1 LCPSPSKRR
10 CSNSLA
16 VITAAVPTSVPHR
29 PGSDLA
35 GSGQETRQMVKRGE
49 EMCAKADTEGVV
61 AASAAGRRRRWPYL
75 ARSAWRLG
83 KRRQRGRHLD
93 ANDAGG
99 DGGGILMR
107 TALAATAGL
116 RVVGG
121 PMALSVL

>member
-1 LCPSPSKRR
+1 
-10 CSNSLA
+10 
-16 VITAAVPTSVPHR
+16 
-29 PGSDLA
+29 
-35 GSGQETRQMVKRGE
+35 MVKRGE

-99 DGGGILMR
+99 DGGGILMW

-121 PMALSVL
+121 AMALSVLWGPVTPRTSFKSRQ